1 MSRPEY
7 FNTALRRGSGE
18 PRDLIARV
26 DAEVRDRI
34 GEAVDFVCLEAM
46 VQSRQ
51 TRALPAPAPDSTQD
65 RAEFDA
71 SVEAFLA
78 RLADEVSSA
87 LGPEQ
92 RQSLEAAVGRAS
104 GDRLARLLAVQVA
117 LAKLLPDYWQRFENV
132 RAAHATEAGEPAT
145 PSGRDR
151 PRWLDRLLGR

>member
-46 VQSRQ
+46 VQSRHA
-51 TRALPAPAPDSTQD
+51 RALPALAPDSTRD
-65 RAEFDA
+65 RAEFEA

-78 RLADEVSSA
+78 RLGDEISPA

-104 GDRLARLLAVQVA
+104 GDRLAQLLAVQVA

-132 RAAHATEAGEPAT
+132 RGAYAAEAGEPAP

>member
-46 VQSRQ
+46 VQSRHA
-51 TRALPAPAPDSTQD
+51 RALPAPAPDSTRD
-65 RAEFDA
+65 RAEFEA
-71 SVEAFLA
+71 SVEAFLG
-78 RLADEVSSA
+78 RLGQEISSA
-87 LGPEQ
+87 LGPAQ

-132 RAAHATEAGEPAT
+132 RAAYAAEAGEAAP